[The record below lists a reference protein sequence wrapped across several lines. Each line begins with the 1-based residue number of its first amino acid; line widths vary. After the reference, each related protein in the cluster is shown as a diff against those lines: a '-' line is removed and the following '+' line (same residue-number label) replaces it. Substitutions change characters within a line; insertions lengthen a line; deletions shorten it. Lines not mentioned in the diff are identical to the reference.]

1 MANAKILARR
11 AHNLEKIM
19 LTGITGFVG
28 ERLARKL
35 LDSGKSIRAL
45 VRNPSRVTWSHP
57 ALELVAG
64 DVRDAARVRL
74 AMEGCTTAYYLV
86 HGLAEDSA
94 FEHEE
99 AKAAQVFASAGRLS
113 GIGRIVYLGGLGDE
127 STPLSPHLR
136 SRHLTGDILRIPGI
150 PVTEFRASIVI
161 GRGSTSFAILSS
173 LVRRLPFFVEPR
185 NLKAECQPI
194 HVSDLMTY
202 LTDAKGDG
210 IFEIGGP
217 DRLTYAELLLRTAK
231 ASGLSRRLLPVP
243 PLEVLILKEA
253 FELICPEYS
262 KVGGHLFE
270 SLIHPT
276 VVTNGKAAVE
286 FPEIRP
292 VGVDEALRLEGGA
305 GEEQAPL
312 LSPAHL
318 AEVMRML
325 EGRFEAVKGL
335 RPHLFSILGRFSS
348 V

>member
-202 LTDAKGDG
+202 LTDATEDG

>member
-1 MANAKILARR
+1 MANAKMLARR

-202 LTDAKGDG
+202 LTDATGDG

>member
-1 MANAKILARR
+1 MANAKIVARR
-11 AHNLEKIM
+11 ASFLEKIM

-28 ERLARKL
+28 ERLARIL
-35 LDSGKSIRAL
+35 LDSGKSVRAL

-57 ALELVAG
+57 ALELISG
-64 DVRDAARVRL
+64 DVRNADRVRE
-74 AMEGCTTAYYLV
+74 AMEGCSTAYYLV

-99 AKAAQVFASAGRLS
+99 AKAAQVFASSCRLS
-113 GIGRIVYLGGLGDE
+113 GIGRVVYLGGLGDE
-127 STPLSPHLR
+127 ATPLSPHLR

-150 PVTEFRASIVI
+150 PVTEFRASVVI
-161 GRGSTSFAILSS
+161 GRGSTSFSILSS

-185 NLKAECQPI
+185 NLRAECQPI
-194 HVSDLMTY
+194 HVSDLMAY
-202 LTDAKGDG
+202 LTAPASDG
-210 IFEIGGP
+210 IYEIGGP
-217 DRLTYAELLLRTAK
+217 DRMTYAELLSRTAK
-231 ASGLSRRLLPVP
+231 ASGLSRKLIPVP
-243 PLEVLILKEA
+243 QLEVLILKEA

-276 VVTNGKAAVE
+276 VVTNGKASMD
-286 FPEIRP
+286 FPSIRP
-292 VGVDEALRLEGGA
+292 FGVDEALRIEGGA

-348 V
+348 I

>member
-1 MANAKILARR
+1 
-11 AHNLEKIM
+11 
-19 LTGITGFVG
+19 
-28 ERLARKL
+28 
-35 LDSGKSIRAL
+35 
-45 VRNPSRVTWSHP
+45 
-57 ALELVAG
+57 
-64 DVRDAARVRL
+64 
-74 AMEGCTTAYYLV
+74 
-86 HGLAEDSA
+86 
-94 FEHEE
+94 
-99 AKAAQVFASAGRLS
+99 
-113 GIGRIVYLGGLGDE
+113 
-127 STPLSPHLR
+127 
-136 SRHLTGDILRIPGI
+136 
-150 PVTEFRASIVI
+150 
-161 GRGSTSFAILSS
+161 
-173 LVRRLPFFVEPR
+173 
-185 NLKAECQPI
+185 
-194 HVSDLMTY
+194 MTY
-202 LTDAKGDG
+202 LTDATGDG